1 MTDRREALY
10 VLTFGLSLVLA
21 MATVLFALVG
31 LNPKGDAYGV
41 LPWVYSGACLV
52 GGAICWRL
60 SGRLAGRSTAL
71 HITTTTKRD
80 D

>member
-31 LNPKGDAYGV
+31 LNPKSDDYGA
-41 LPWVYSGACLV
+41 LPWAYSGACLV
-52 GGAICWRL
+52 GGVVCWRV
-60 SGRLAGRSTAL
+60 SGRLASR
-71 HITTTTKRD
+71 
-80 D
+80 